1 MVFDNKGLRDF
12 RHRLG
17 VCICILVLAA
27 GSTSF
32 AQADLDSLDSWVRQM
47 QPDPFIRC
55 GESTWIEALDDTRE
69 RWLGK
74 TYLEKVVLT
83 NKLLQTLEDS
93 HTAVSAYDWI
103 WDVEHAF
110 GTLPIRWHIEGGALW
125 TLDSGL
131 PGLPEG
137 VRVLS
142 LNGLQAESV
151 VRAAKDLAPMEGL
164 STTATSRVGAHNVTP
179 YVLGITEKDTLTVTW
194 VHPRTTLPK
203 TDSWPS
209 LRKKE
214 ARKAW
219 KSISRRQPVVL
230 WTYPDGSHLFKRD
243 AKRLAKSPKATSPIA
258 GVTTLHIASFSRG
271 SWRNFERRLRLGFEH
286 VREHRGPLVINLR
299 GNPGGQSYRM
309 ELLWNHLSNATTH
322 LPYALV
328 AKQSGFT
335 AQINGRHYKRLRKR
349 WVDKHLETSAEAR
362 YIHTMATMPVGE
374 TDTLFFP
381 KKHPKTSRFRGPVA
395 LIIDGE
401 SASASVSFAGAFQDQ
416 KRGPVLGESC
426 MGPANGT
433 MGNPYLRR
441 LPHSGIFVSLST
453 AVYMAK
459 PVEDW
464 TEGMPI
470 QPDILIPDL
479 WRNDAALQ
487 REIDE
492 WIQTLP
498 RFR

>member
-1 MVFDNKGLRDF
+1 MAFDKIGFIGVRQ
-12 RHRLG
+12 RLWA
-17 VCICILVLAA
+17 CFSLLVLTTGPGAL
-27 GSTSF
+27 

-47 QPDPFIRC
+47 HPDPFIRC
-55 GESTWIEALDDTRE
+55 GESTWNEALNATRE
-69 RWLGK
+69 RWLGT
-74 TYLEKVVLT
+74 TYLERVLLT

-131 PGLPEG
+131 SGLPEG
-137 VRVLS
+137 VRVLT

-151 VRAAKDLAPMEGL
+151 VRAAMDLAPMEGL

-194 VHPRTTLPK
+194 VDPATALPK
-203 TDSWPS
+203 SDSWPS

-214 ARKAW
+214 ARQAW

-243 AKRLAKSPKATSPIA
+243 AKRLAKSPKAMASIEGA
-258 GVTTLHIASFSRG
+258 TTLHIASFSRG
-271 SWRNFERRLRLGFEH
+271 SWRNFERRLSLGFERM
-286 VREHRGPLVINLR
+286 REHRGPLVINLR

-328 AKQSGFT
+328 AKQSAFT
-335 AQINGRHYKRLRKR
+335 SRINGRHYKRLRKR

-374 TDTLFFP
+374 ADTLFFP
-381 KKHPKTSRFRGPVA
+381 KKHPMARRFKGPVA
-395 LIIDGE
+395 LVIDGE

-416 KRGPVLGESC
+416 KRGPVLGEAC
-426 MGPANGT
+426 MGPAHGT

-453 AVYMAK
+453 AIYMAK

-464 TEGMPI
+464 DQGTPI

-487 REIDE
+487 QTIDG
-492 WIQTLP
+492 WIQSQTQ
-498 RFR
+498 RQ

>member
-1 MVFDNKGLRDF
+1 MAFDEIGF
-12 RHRLG
+12 LG
-17 VCICILVLAA
+17 VRQRLWACFSLLVLTTGPGAL
-27 GSTSF
+27 

-47 QPDPFIRC
+47 HPDPFIRC
-55 GESTWIEALDDTRE
+55 GESTWNEALDDTRE
-69 RWLGK
+69 RWLGT
-74 TYLEKVVLT
+74 TYLERVRLT

-131 PGLPEG
+131 SGLPEG
-137 VRVLS
+137 VRVLT

-151 VRAAKDLAPMEGL
+151 VRAAMDLAPMEGL

-194 VHPRTTLPK
+194 VDPATALPK
-203 TDSWPS
+203 SDSWPS

-214 ARKAW
+214 ARQAW

-243 AKRLAKSPKATSPIA
+243 AKRLAKSPKAMASIEGA
-258 GVTTLHIASFSRG
+258 TTLHIASFSRG
-271 SWRNFERRLRLGFEH
+271 SWRNFERRLRLGFERM
-286 VREHRGPLVINLR
+286 REHRGPLVINLR

-328 AKQSGFT
+328 AKQSAFT
-335 AQINGRHYKRLRKR
+335 ARINGRHYKRLRKR

-374 TDTLFFP
+374 ADTLFFP
-381 KKHPKTSRFRGPVA
+381 KKHPMARRFKGPVA
-395 LIIDGE
+395 LVIDGE

-416 KRGPVLGESC
+416 KRGPVLGEAC
-426 MGPANGT
+426 MGPAHGT

-453 AVYMAK
+453 AIYMAK

-464 TEGMPI
+464 DKGTPI

-487 REIDE
+487 QTIDG
-492 WIQTLP
+492 WIQSQTQ
-498 RFR
+498 RQ

>member
-1 MVFDNKGLRDF
+1 MAFDIGGF
-12 RHRLG
+12 CHRRRRLWACLFALSCLG
-17 VCICILVLAA
+17 SSSV
-27 GSTSF
+27 
-32 AQADLDSLDSWVRQM
+32 AQTDLDSLDSWVRQM
-47 QPDPFIRC
+47 QPDPFVRC
-55 GESTWIEALDDTRE
+55 GERAWIDALDDTRE

-74 TYLEKVVLT
+74 SYLEKVVLT
-83 NKLLQTLEDS
+83 NRLLQVLQDS

-110 GTLPIRWHIEGGALW
+110 GTLPMRWYIEGGALW

-137 VRVLS
+137 VRVLT
-142 LNGLQAESV
+142 LNGIDSESV
-151 VRAAKDLAPMEGL
+151 VRAAMDLAPMEGV
-164 STTATSRVGAHNVTP
+164 SSTATSRVGAHNVTP
-179 YVLGITEKDTLTVTW
+179 YVLGITEKDTLTLTW
-194 VHPRTTLPK
+194 VDPFTSLPVQK
-203 TDSWPS
+203 SWPT
-209 LRKKE
+209 LQKKE
-214 ARKAW
+214 ARQAW
-219 KSISRRQPVVL
+219 KGISRRQPVVL
-230 WTYPDGSHLFKRD
+230 WTYPDGSHLFRRD
-243 AKRLAKSPKATSPIA
+243 AKRLTKSPKAMAAIE
-258 GVTTLHIASFSRG
+258 GVTTLHISSFSRG

-286 VREHRGPLVINLR
+286 LRTQGGPLVINLR

-309 ELLWNHLSNATTH
+309 ELLWNHFSNASTH

-328 AKQSGFT
+328 AKQSAFT
-335 AQINGRHYKRLRKR
+335 ARINGRHYKRLRKR
-349 WVDKHLETSAEAR
+349 WVDKHLDTSAEAR

-381 KKHPKTSRFRGPVA
+381 KKFPNAKRFKGPVA
-395 LIIDGE
+395 VVIDGE

-453 AVYMAK
+453 AIYMAK
-459 PVEDW
+459 PVENW
-464 TEGMPI
+464 AEGTSI
-470 QPDILIPDL
+470 QPDLLIPDM

-487 REIDE
+487 REVDQ
-492 WIQTLP
+492 WLQTLSP
-498 RFR
+498 LR

>member
-1 MVFDNKGLRDF
+1 MVSENIGF
-12 RHRLG
+12 REVRQQLVVLIG
-17 VCICILVLAA
+17 FLVLAS
-27 GSTSF
+27 STAF
-32 AQADLDSLDSWVRQM
+32 YAQADLDSLDSWVRQM
-47 QPDPFIRC
+47 QPDPFVRC
-55 GESTWIEALDDTRE
+55 GEATWIEALDATRE

-83 NKLLQTLEDS
+83 NKLLQVLQDS

-103 WDVEHAF
+103 GDVEHAF

-125 TLDSGL
+125 TLHSGL
-131 PGLPEG
+131 PGLPES
-137 VRVLS
+137 VRVLCI
-142 LNGLQAESV
+142 NGLEAESV
-151 VRAAKDLAPMEGL
+151 VRAAMDLAPMEGS

-179 YVLGITEKDTLTVTW
+179 YVLGITEQDTLTVTW
-194 VHPRTTLPK
+194 VDPSTALPK

-209 LRKKE
+209 LRKKA
-214 ARKAW
+214 ARQAW
-219 KSISRRQPVVL
+219 KRISRRQPVVL

-243 AKRLAKSPKATSPIA
+243 ARRLAKSPKATSPIA

-271 SWRNFERRLRLGFEH
+271 SWRNFERRLRLGFEQL
-286 VREHRGPLVINLR
+286 RGHRSPLVINLR

-328 AKQSGFT
+328 AKQSAFT
-335 AQINGRHYKRLRKR
+335 ANINGRHYKRLRKR

-362 YIHTMATMPVGE
+362 YIHTLATMPVGE
-374 TDTLFFP
+374 TDTLHFP
-381 KKHPKTSRFRGPVA
+381 KKHPKAHRFKGPVA
-395 LIIDGE
+395 VVIDGE

-416 KRGPVLGESC
+416 KRGPVLGEAC

-453 AVYMAK
+453 AIYMAK

-464 TEGMPI
+464 AKGTPI
-470 QPDILIPDL
+470 QPDVLIPNL

-487 REIDE
+487 TKVDG
-492 WIQTLP
+492 WIQSLTKS
-498 RFR
+498 R